1 MPIVSLAHLL
11 GQAEVSAFLRGIV
24 GRGRYANAYLFH
36 GPAGVGKGTAAIAFA
51 RAALCD
57 RVPGAATFA
66 ARPKEA
72 SLFGDDSVIP
82 GASPAG
88 DDACGECP
96 ACGKSGQL
104 MHPDLKF
111 LFPVSGEEKDLEA
124 TILETIT
131 GWREDPLFTFQY
143 DRAASLRI
151 SQTRDLQR
159 DLAYRPYEASRRVVV
174 IRDCDRM
181 REDQYSALLKSLEE
195 PAATTLWVLTTSRLS
210 RVPATIRSR
219 CQRVRFA
226 PLSEETVR
234 GVLTDVVGVDE
245 PVALMLSALSS
256 GSLARAL
263 SLWAEEVEDAHKPDD
278 GKPKGAIGRRNAALA
293 LLEPALRGDM
303 LMLWN
308 AVQGVSKGASKNRE
322 ALRRMLEFHMLW
334 LRDVLRAGAGLPREM
349 LVNRDREGDIRTLAE
364 RIGPAEIRRRLFV
377 IEEAL
382 RSIDGNVSADLTLG
396 SALLRIA
403 GSRVGEGAWP
413 PHPTARWDI

>member
-1 MPIVSLAHLL
+1 MPVVSLAQLL

-57 RVPGAATFA
+57 RVPGAAAFA

-72 SLFGDDSVIP
+72 SLFGDDSGTP
-82 GASPAG
+82 GAAPAG
-88 DDACGECP
+88 NDACGGCP

-124 TILETIT
+124 TILETLT

-174 IRDCDRM
+174 LRDCDRM

-195 PAATTLWVLTTSRLS
+195 PAPTTMWVLTTSRLS

-226 PLSEETVR
+226 ALPEESVREVLVNAAGVSEPEAR
-234 GVLTDVVGVDE
+234 
-245 PVALMLSALSS
+245 MLAALSS

-263 SLWAEEVEDAHKPDD
+263 ALRGED
-278 GKPKGAIGRRNAALA
+278 AIGRRDAALA
-293 LLEPALRGDM
+293 LLEPALRGDP
-303 LMLWN
+303 LALWK
-308 AVQGVSKGASKNRE
+308 AVQGASSGASKNRE
-322 ALRRMLEFHMLW
+322 AMRRMLEFHMLW

-349 LVNRDREGDIRTLAE
+349 LVNRDRERDIRALAE
-364 RIGPAEIRRRLFV
+364 RVGPAEIRRRLFV

-396 SALLRIA
+396 SALMRIA